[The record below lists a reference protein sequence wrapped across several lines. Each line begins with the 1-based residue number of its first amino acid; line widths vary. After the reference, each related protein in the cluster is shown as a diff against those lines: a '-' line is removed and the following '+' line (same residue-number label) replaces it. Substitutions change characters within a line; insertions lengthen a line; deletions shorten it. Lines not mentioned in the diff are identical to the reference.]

1 MAQRLLK
8 ALHMDASQSVAA
20 VSQGRRLVFQAMAG
34 VEEGRLGLERDLY
47 RALIEVPSSPDP
59 QAHLADVLQKLVT
72 MAGAERGYVELYQDE
87 SADAIALSH
96 LCTPEQEA
104 EIRAVTS
111 RGIVAA
117 AIASG
122 TTIHTPAAL
131 LDERFA
137 SHPSVQNQRLEAV
150 LCVPLTSTSP
160 GVLYLEGRRGAG
172 PFSLDVVAVVERVA
186 RFLTPV
192 LEASTPRADAARG
205 LDPTNP
211 LRSKLNLAGLAGRSA
226 GLAYVFEQVGLVAP
240 LDISVLV
247 SGDSGTGKTA
257 LARAI
262 HDNSPRR
269 AGPFIELN
277 CAAIPETLF
286 EAELFGTMS
295 GAFTGAR
302 RAAGKIE
309 AAEGGTLLLDEIGE
323 LPFAMQS
330 KLLQV
335 LQSKQYYPVGSAKVA
350 TANVRVIAA
359 TNALLEELVEQKKFR
374 DDLYYRLTAF
384 SIRMPS
390 LGERRADIQPL
401 IDELMTRIAFEHR
414 LPKLPLSRG
423 FRAACEG
430 LEWPGNVRQLR
441 NRLEQSVIRAVGEG
455 AVQVEP
461 RHLGVD
467 AKTVS
472 SSLQEATRAF
482 QRELLRRELTAAKWD
497 TAEVAERLEISRS
510 QVYNLIKAF
519 ALDNES

>member
-1 MAQRLLK
+1 M
-8 ALHMDASQSVAA
+8 V
-20 VSQGRRLVFQAMAG
+20 G

-59 QAHLADVLQKLVT
+59 QAHLADVLQKLVAL
-72 MAGAERGYVELYQDE
+72 AGAERGYLELYEDD
-87 SADAIALSH
+87 SADAIAVSH
-96 LCTPEQEA
+96 LCTPQQEA

-117 AIASG
+117 AIVSG
-122 TTIHTPAAL
+122 STVHTPAAL

-150 LCVPLTSTSP
+150 LCVPLTSSSP

-172 PFSLDVVAVVERVA
+172 PFAPEVVAVVERVA

-192 LEASTPRADAARG
+192 LDAAAPKTDAARG
-205 LDPTNP
+205 LDPTHP
-211 LRSKLNLAGLAGRSA
+211 QRSKLNLVGLAGRSTA
-226 GLAYVFEQVGLVAP
+226 LAQVFEQVGLVSR

-247 SGDSGTGKTA
+247 SGESGTGKTA

-269 AGPFIELN
+269 VGPFIELN

-359 TNALLEELVEQKKFR
+359 TNAQLEELVEQKKFR
-374 DDLYYRLTAF
+374 DDLFYRLTAF

-390 LGERRADIQPL
+390 LRERRADIQPML
-401 IDELMTRIAFEHR
+401 DELMGRIAFEHR

-461 RHLGVD
+461 RHLGIDTKV
-467 AKTVS
+467 AS
-472 SSLQEATRAF
+472 GSLQESTRAF
-482 QRELLRRELTAAKWD
+482 QKELLRRELLVANWD
-497 TAEVAERLEISRS
+497 TAAVASRLEISRS

-519 ALDNES
+519 ALDAES